1 MLDSRMAAL
10 DLPGS
15 RVATLV
21 GVGAIILWATFA
33 LLATQAGA
41 IPPLELTALS
51 FGIATLLAVGKWL
64 LHRQNPL
71 PFLRQSAAVWGLGVG
86 GLFGYHALYF
96 VALRLAPPV
105 EASLINYLWP
115 LLIVV
120 FSGLLPGQRLYP
132 RQIAGALI
140 GLAGCVVLV
149 TGGASLQFHPAYA
162 PGYACALACAFIWSG
177 YSVLSRRLG
186 QVPTDTVG
194 GFCAVVALL
203 AWGVHGLTEPTV
215 WPVGAQW
222 WPILGLGIGPV
233 GAAFFAWDHG
243 VKRGDIALLGV
254 LSYATPLLSTGLLVA
269 FGRAKPSVALAIAC
283 VLIAGG
289 ALVAVQRPKPQ

>member
-1 MLDSRMAAL
+1 MAAL
-10 DLPGS
+10 DLAGS

-21 GVGAIILWATFA
+21 GVGAIALWATFA
-33 LLATQAGA
+33 TLAAAAGT
-41 IPPLELTALS
+41 IPPLELTSLS

-64 LHRQNPL
+64 LCRQNPL
-71 PFLRQSAAVWGLGVG
+71 PFLRQPLAVWLVGVG

-96 VALRLAPPV
+96 VALKLAPPV

-115 LLIVV
+115 LLIVLL
-120 FSGLLPGQRLYP
+120 SGFLPGQRLWP
-132 RQIAGALI
+132 RQIVGALI
-140 GLAGCVVLV
+140 GLVGCVVLV
-149 TGGASLQFHPAYA
+149 TGGASLHLNPAYA

-194 GFCAVVALL
+194 GFCVVVALL
-203 AWGVHGLTEPTV
+203 AWGVHLLTEPTV
-215 WPVGAQW
+215 WPTGARW
-222 WPILGLGIGPV
+222 WPVLGLGIGPV

-254 LSYATPLLSTGLLVA
+254 LSYATPLLSTALLVA
-269 FGRAKPSVALAIAC
+269 FGRGKPTVALAIAC
-283 VLIAGG
+283 LLIAGG
-289 ALVAVQRPKPQ
+289 ALVAVQRPRA